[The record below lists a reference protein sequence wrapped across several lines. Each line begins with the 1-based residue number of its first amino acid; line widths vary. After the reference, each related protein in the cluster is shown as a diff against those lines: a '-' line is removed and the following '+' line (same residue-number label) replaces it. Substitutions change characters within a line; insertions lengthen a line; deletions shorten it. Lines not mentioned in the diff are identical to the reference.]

1 MWACP
6 LLPSVCQLVTTD
18 VLCVGGVSRLC
29 GLLAGFTPDVKVWE
43 VVFSRSG
50 EFDKLSRA
58 FELKGHTSGVLDLS
72 ATPDSFRMATV
83 SRDGT
88 WKLFNTNGQ
97 WLSVGLFTLCLKQ
110 KDPKLSIFTSHV

>member
-1 MWACP
+1 M
-6 LLPSVCQLVTTD
+6 
-18 VLCVGGVSRLC
+18 
-29 GLLAGFTPDVKVWE
+29 KVWE
-43 VVFSRSG
+43 VVFARSG

-88 WKLFNTNGQ
+88 WRLFNTNGQ
-97 WLSVGLFTLCLKQ
+97 WPLGRHSQWNFRRRVHAM
-110 KDPKLSIFTSHV
+110 S